1 MKMEGTI
8 IKKKNYKLQQMCM
21 FSSGRLAISVY
32 SINVPVM
39 LHVELGRMQLFGCQ
53 MRSRTTQKA
62 GSWRARSLGGA
73 DTAE

>member
-1 MKMEGTI
+1 MNCSRCVCFLVGDWLEVCIQYT
-8 IKKKNYKLQQMCM
+8 
-21 FSSGRLAISVY
+21 
-32 SINVPVM
+32 M